1 MTAVR
6 SPRPAAGIR
15 SLRRRRIRSFL
26 PPLRALPWILTL
38 VLGCVPA
45 AAVEGE
51 RVAPFVV
58 SPERDVERMLD
69 LADVGPQDYL
79 VDLGSG
85 DGRIVIAAG
94 RRGALAHGV
103 EIETKLVEQ
112 ARERARAAGVEDR
125 VAFVEGDLFEADIRH
140 ASVVMLYLFPEANL
154 RLRPQLLRTL
164 EPGTR
169 VVSNSFDM
177 GDWRPDEHIESAT
190 SSGIRMWIIPARVEG
205 EWILRIGGE
214 RRRMELLQVYQHL
227 AGEME
232 TASGSA
238 RLRSPALHGGRIRFE
253 AVLGGVPHRFSGRIE
268 DGLMTGTVHR
278 DQDDRTRVDA
288 WTAIREVPGDGR

>member
-6 SPRPAAGIR
+6 FRIPATGIRQSGRLDCVCR
-15 SLRRRRIRSFL
+15 SLRGL
-26 PPLRALPWILTL
+26 ALALAWSLASL
-38 VLGCVPA
+38 SA
-45 AAVEGE
+45 MAVEGE

-58 SPERDVERMLD
+58 SPERDVERMLE
-69 LADVGPQDYL
+69 LAEVGPEDYL

-103 EIETKLVEQ
+103 EIEAELVDQ
-112 ARERARAAGVEDR
+112 ARQRARAAGVDDR

-140 ASVVMLYLFPEANL
+140 ASVVTLYLFPEANL

-164 EPGTR
+164 EPGAR
-169 VVSNSFDM
+169 LVSNSFDM
-177 GDWRPDEHIESAT
+177 GDWKPDAHIESAT
-190 SSGIRMWIIPARVEG
+190 SGGIRMWIIPARVEG
-205 EWILRIGGE
+205 SWTLRIGGE
-214 RRRMELLQVYQHL
+214 RRRLELLQVYQHL

-232 TASGSA
+232 TAPAPA
-238 RLRSPALHGGRIRFE
+238 RLRRPALRGARIRFD
-253 AVLGGVPHRFSGRIE
+253 AVVDGVPHRFSGRVE

-278 DQDDRTRVDA
+278 DQGDRTRVDA
-288 WTAIREVPGDGR
+288 WTAVREETGDGR

>member
-1 MTAVR
+1 MRTFLLVLPGIVGPVPATAVD
-6 SPRPAAGIR
+6 
-15 SLRRRRIRSFL
+15 
-26 PPLRALPWILTL
+26 
-38 VLGCVPA
+38 
-45 AAVEGE
+45 GE

-69 LADVGPQDYL
+69 LAEVGPQDYL

-103 EIETKLVEQ
+103 EIETELVEQ
-112 ARERARAAGVEDR
+112 ARKRARAVGVDDR
-125 VAFVEGDLFEADIRH
+125 VAFVEGDLFEADFRH

-154 RLRPQLLRTL
+154 RLRPRLLRTL

-177 GDWRPDEHIESAT
+177 GDWKPDAHIESAT
-190 SSGIRMWIIPARVEG
+190 SGGIRMWIIPARVEG
-205 EWILRIGGE
+205 EWTLRIGSE

-227 AGEME
+227 AGEIA
-232 TASGSA
+232 TGSDPA
-238 RLRSPALHGGRIRFE
+238 RLRSPVLHGARIRFE
-253 AVLGGVPHRFSGRIE
+253 AVLDGVPHRFSGRVE

-278 DQDDRTRVDA
+278 DQGDRTRVDA
-288 WTAIREVPGDGR
+288 WTAVRNTNDDAR

>member
-1 MTAVR
+1 MKAVQSR
-6 SPRPAAGIR
+6 NPAAGIR
-15 SLRRRRIRSFL
+15 RRLRSLPQRRNAPFL
-26 PPLRALPWILTL
+26 PALLL
-38 VLGCVPA
+38 MMLLGSLPV

-69 LADVGPQDYL
+69 LASVGPADYL

-103 EIETKLVEQ
+103 EIEAGLVEQ
-112 ARERARAAGVEDR
+112 ARERARAAGVADR
-125 VAFVEGDLFEADIRH
+125 VAFVEGDLFEADFRH

-177 GDWRPDEHIESAT
+177 GDWKPDEHIESAT
-190 SSGIRMWIIPARVEG
+190 SGGIRMWIIPARVEG
-205 EWILRIGGE
+205 DWTLRIGGE
-214 RRRMELLQVYQHL
+214 RRSMELLQVYQHL

-232 TASGSA
+232 TTSGPA
-238 RLRSPALHGGRIRFE
+238 RLRKPALHGARIRFE
-253 AVLGGVPHRFSGRIE
+253 AVLDGVPHRFSGRVE
-268 DGLMTGTVHR
+268 GDLMSGSVHR
-278 DQDDRTRVDA
+278 DEGDRTRVDA
-288 WTAIREVPGDGR
+288 WTAVREAESEAP